1 MPSTASSSEWVAE
14 HGGVGVVGWRGSGAW
29 PSREGAHWRGMTRA
43 GLGCGPGGYQGAVTP
58 DASVALT
65 DGLRLMVTGLDP
77 KLAESQL
84 LSANLF
90 VFLKMRALLKIRR
103 VLEEKKKKV
112 TSLIS

>member
-1 MPSTASSSEWVAE
+1 MGVAGWW
-14 HGGVGVVGWRGSGAW
+14 GGGAAVPW

-103 VLEEKKKKV
+103 VLEEKKKR
-112 TSLIS
+112 SHL

>member
-90 VFLKMRALLKIRR
+90 VFLKMRALLKNQKSSRR
-103 VLEEKKKKV
+103 KKKR
-112 TSLIS
+112 SHL